1 MHGVV
6 KILDAPISGKRKCEI
21 MKHHLP
27 VKLSMMAIM
36 IGALVGC
43 DNGSSSSNENANV
56 TPEDTEQET
65 ASLPETKWLRVYS
78 GDLCPIEGAR
88 VLVNNDQG
96 ALVGERTTDQE
107 GRLDLNDL
115 PEEGSLG
122 VVRRLT
128 LSTFSGT
135 RTLTAIQHYD
145 VAVLGDAST
154 IHFAGSEP
162 ECEEDSNTN
171 AGAITV
177 VIENAA
183 DFSSYR
189 YSTGNINDSPPDSPL
204 TIGLEGDQAVIIGNI
219 SGGGR
224 RYALLDIST
233 LEAGD
238 EIEISLDKAMREI
251 DVTANADVN
260 PGTVSNYWFSESGH
274 RFNLGSTGSFGP
286 SVTVDTLDEPGRVA
300 IYSQSIQDPSRVDES
315 VFGDAQTATELVFE
329 ARNSDLQSVTLA
341 DNRFYYW
348 TSVDQT
354 GFTLGQID
362 YGNVVHGY
370 MAQGAPEPLVM
381 PDVPSDLL
389 VPGDVVENKSFLI
402 YTMDPLEYSSSMAA
416 AGLRVNGNRATLIG
430 PVDYTEERSAVYS
443 ARW

>member
-1 MHGVV
+1 MM
-6 KILDAPISGKRKCEI
+6 IRSAPIR
-21 MKHHLP
+21 
-27 VKLSMMAIM
+27 LSMLTIM
-36 IGALVGC
+36 LGLLVGC
-43 DNGSSSSNENANV
+43 DSGTSSSNENANE

-65 ASLPETKWLRVYS
+65 ASLPEPKWLRVYS

-145 VAVLGDAST
+145 VAVLGDASS
-154 IHFAGSEP
+154 IHFAGAES
-162 ECEEDSNTN
+162 ECEEDSST
-171 AGAITV
+171 APGTITV
-177 VIENAA
+177 TIENAA
-183 DFSSYR
+183 EFTGYR
-189 YSTGNINDSPPDSPL
+189 YSTGNNNDSQSDSPL
-204 TIGLEGDQAVIIGNI
+204 TIGLEGDQAVIIGNVS
-219 SGGGR
+219 SGDR
-224 RYALLDIST
+224 RYALIDT
-233 LEAGD
+233 TNLEAGD
-238 EIEISLDKAMREI
+238 EIEISLDKTMRAI

-260 PGTVSNYWFSESGH
+260 PGTVSSYWFSESGQ
-274 RFNLGSTGSFGP
+274 RFRLESGGSFDP
-286 SVTVDTLDEPGRVA
+286 LMTIDTLDEPGRVA

-315 VFGDAQTATELVFE
+315 VFGDAQTATELAFE
-329 ARNSDLQSVTLA
+329 ARNSDLQNVMLA
-341 DNRFYYW
+341 DKRFYYW
-348 TSVDQT
+348 SSIDQA

-370 MAQGAPEPLVM
+370 MAQGTPQPLVM

-389 VPGDVVENKSFLI
+389 VAGDEVEGQDLLI
-402 YTMDPLEYSSSMAA
+402 YTLDPLENSTRMTAA
-416 AGLRVNGNRATLIG
+416 ELRVNGKRSSGIG
-430 PVDYTEERSAVYS
+430 PVDFTEDRSAVYS